1 MKNTQTTPKTL
12 NEFKEVWRLMMSVKT
27 SFWVCMY
34 EQYFSFSST
43 MSLYFW
49 HVNFKSTYYKYF
61 SSMILYLRHDK
72 FELVVPERLSQLKA
86 SMHVIVLRIWEYKQ
100 STTTLIQIRI

>member
-1 MKNTQTTPKTL
+1 MKNTQATPKTL

-43 MSLYFW
+43 MSTISGM
-49 HVNFKSTYYKYF
+49 STIKVKYF

-86 SMHVIVLRIWEYKQ
+86 SMHVIVLRIWEHKQ

>member
-1 MKNTQTTPKTL
+1 
-12 NEFKEVWRLMMSVKT
+12 
-27 SFWVCMY
+27 
-34 EQYFSFSST
+34 
-43 MSLYFW
+43 
-49 HVNFKSTYYKYF
+49 
-61 SSMILYLRHDK
+61 MILYLRHDK